1 MTDPKPPVFLR
12 LKWHFRENWVLYLG
26 LIFCGMCLII
36 FDPNR
41 RPSGAR
47 RRWLWDIDPDL
58 YVFVTY
64 GLFLAIA
71 VLCFAIIA
79 RTAYRT
85 FKGTDPM
92 DAATRK
98 TLIGSAP
105 RFSTPDPKDDV
116 GGTRPD

>member
-85 FKGTDPM
+85 FKGTDDGRGDEEDFNWVCTSVF
-92 DAATRK
+92 DA
-98 TLIGSAP
+98 GP
-105 RFSTPDPKDDV
+105 E
-116 GGTRPD
+116 G